1 MPKIAIS
8 IGDINGIGL
17 EIALRSHNAISQIC
31 EPMYVVHLEI
41 VESAAKILG
50 LSMPKDMECV
60 ADFELCNARIKPGVV
75 SKESGLYS
83 YKSFIQAIQ
92 MTESKQ
98 TQALVTL
105 PIHKKAWQ
113 EVGVESIGHTQVL
126 SQYFGADSIMML
138 GCEEMFVALYTD
150 HIPLRAVSQSISK
163 DSLKGFLLSFARA
176 VCLSEPCCVLGLNPH
191 CGDDGL
197 MGSEDKYI
205 TEAVCGA
212 NLALGRELFFGAY
225 PPDSAFSP
233 LNRKRFRY
241 FVSMYHDVG
250 LAPLKALYF
259 EESINVSLNL
269 PILRTSVDHGVGF
282 DVAYKKGVNIYNQSY
297 VNAVKYAVDR
307 TLREYHHKQF

>member
-17 EIALRSHNAISQIC
+17 EIALKSHNIISQIC
-31 EPMYVVHLEI
+31 EPVYVTHLEI

-50 LSMPKDMECV
+50 LCVPKDMQCV
-60 ADFELCNARIKPGVV
+60 ADFELCNIDIKPGVV
-75 SKESGLYS
+75 SKGSGLYS
-83 YKSFIQAIQ
+83 YKSFMQAIQ
-92 MTESKQ
+92 MTESGVI
-98 TQALVTL
+98 QALVTL

-113 EVGVESIGHTQVL
+113 EAGVKSIGHTQVL

-150 HIPLRAVSQSISK
+150 HIPLSQVSQAISQ
-163 DSLKGFLLSFARA
+163 DSVRAFLVCFARA
-176 VCLSEPCCVLGLNPH
+176 VRLNEPCCVLGLNPH

-205 TEAVCGA
+205 TQAVCEA
-212 NLALGRELFFGAY
+212 NLALGKELFFGAY

-259 EESINVSLNL
+259 EQSINVSLNL

-282 DVAYKKGVNIYNQSY
+282 DVAYKREVEIHNLSY
-297 VNAVKYAVDR
+297 INAVKYAVDG
-307 TLREYHHKQF
+307 L

>member
-17 EIALRSHNAISQIC
+17 EIALKSHNAISQIC
-31 EPMYVVHLEI
+31 EPVYVTHLEI

-50 LSMPKDMECV
+50 LSMPKDMQCV
-60 ADFELCNARIKPGVV
+60 ADFELCADIQPGVV

-83 YKSFIQAIQ
+83 YKSFLQAIKL
-92 MTESKQ
+92 TESRI

-113 EVGVESIGHTQVL
+113 EAGVESIGHTQVL

-150 HIPLRAVSQSISK
+150 HIPLSKVSQSINQ
-163 DSLKGFLLSFARA
+163 DSIKAFLLSFARA
-176 VCLSEPCCVLGLNPH
+176 VRLNEPCCVLGLNPH

-197 MGSEDKYI
+197 MGDEDKYI
-205 TEAVCGA
+205 TQAVCEA
-212 NLALGRELFFGAY
+212 NLALNKELFFGAY

-233 LNRKRFRY
+233 FNRKKFRY
-241 FVSMYHDVG
+241 FVSQYHDVG

-259 EESINVSLNL
+259 EQSINVSLNL

-282 DVAYKKGVNIYNQSY
+282 DVAYKKSVKIHTQSY
-297 VNAVKYAVDR
+297 INAVKYAVDR
-307 TLREYHHKQF
+307 KSKPLLA

>member
-17 EIALRSHNAISQIC
+17 EIALKSHNAISQIC
-31 EPMYVVHLEI
+31 EPIYVVHYEI
-41 VESAAKILG
+41 LESAAKILG
-50 LSMPKDMECV
+50 LSMPKDMQCV
-60 ADFELCNARIKPGVV
+60 ADFELCNAAIKPGIV

-83 YKSFIQAIQ
+83 YKSFMQAIQ
-92 MTESKQ
+92 MTESSV

-113 EVGVESIGHTQVL
+113 KAGVESIGHTQAL
-126 SQYFGADSIMML
+126 SKYFGVDSIMML
-138 GCEEMFVALYTD
+138 GCEEMFVALFTD
-150 HIPLRAVSQSISK
+150 HIPLSQVSQAISQ
-163 DSLKGFLLSFARA
+163 DSVRAFLVCFAQA
-176 VCLSEPCCVLGLNPH
+176 VRLNEPCCVLGLNPH

-197 MGSEDKYI
+197 MGSEDRYI
-205 TEAVCGA
+205 TQAAREA
-212 NLALGRELFFGAY
+212 NLALGKELFFGAY

-259 EESINVSLNL
+259 EQSINVSLNL

-282 DVAYKKGVNIYNQSY
+282 DVAYKREVEIYNLSY
-297 VNAVKYAVDR
+297 INAVKYAVDG
-307 TLREYHHKQF
+307 L

>member
-17 EIALRSHNAISQIC
+17 EIALKSHNAISQIC
-31 EPMYVVHLEI
+31 EPVYVTHLEI

-50 LSMPKDMECV
+50 LSMPKDMKCV
-60 ADFELCNARIKPGVV
+60 ADFELCADIQPGVV

-83 YKSFIQAIQ
+83 YKSFLQAIKL
-92 MTESKQ
+92 T

-113 EVGVESIGHTQVL
+113 EAGVESIGHTQVL
-126 SQYFGADSIMML
+126 SQYFGVDSIMML

-150 HIPLRAVSQSISK
+150 HIPLRKVSQSINQ
-163 DSLKGFLLSFARA
+163 DSIKAFLLSFARA
-176 VCLSEPCCVLGLNPH
+176 VRLNEPCCVLGLNPH

-197 MGSEDKYI
+197 MGDEDRYI
-205 TEAVCGA
+205 TQAVCEA
-212 NLALGRELFFGAY
+212 NLALNKELFFGA
-225 PPDSAFSP
+225 
-233 LNRKRFRY
+233 
-241 FVSMYHDVG
+241 YHDVG

-259 EESINVSLNL
+259 EQSINVSLNL

-282 DVAYKKGVNIYNQSY
+282 DVAYKKSVKIHTQSY
-297 VNAVKYAVDR
+297 INAVKYAVDR
-307 TLREYHHKQF
+307 KSKPLLA